1 MSAMSVMT
9 EASNE
14 DAGDISPHDDDD
26 DIGANRASGRF
37 SFYSCACA
45 NRASGRFNLYF

>member
-14 DAGDISPHDDDD
+14 DAVEDANNSGLDDETFTRNSPGSQ
-26 DIGANRASGRF
+26 I
-37 SFYSCACA
+37 
-45 NRASGRFNLYF
+45 